1 MSSSYD
7 ITVSCGT
14 QNQKIR
20 LEKTFD
26 SLLKKLKEMFHI
38 DWNITSLLCEGEEIK
53 DQISYNKYINE
64 KSGLQLEIN
73 SSFDILQDYIEDT
86 IRDCLDKKYEE
97 LLASI
102 REYIK
107 KNYSAM
113 TITQLISTLQ
123 AISIEPNYCRVSFK
137 EIQEKPKIVPKQ
149 IIQNNTKT
157 ISLHTPLISNNNITH
172 NVRDIHVLNNSL
184 NDTSFTHSSNI
195 SNIGIMPSD
204 LTSNDSFRKDR
215 FQHQQNKEREKNRK
229 PQRGMKEPT
238 KLVHNNPVAINSS
251 DFLKNINQDFNIY
264 KKFEDNIINQC
275 YKKNNTL
282 EEYLILLY
290 KQNYITLDDFSF
302 DKI

>member
-1 MSSSYD
+1 
-7 ITVSCGT
+7 
-14 QNQKIR
+14 
-20 LEKTFD
+20 
-26 SLLKKLKEMFHI
+26 
-38 DWNITSLLCEGEEIK
+38 
-53 DQISYNKYINE
+53 
-64 KSGLQLEIN
+64 
-73 SSFDILQDYIEDT
+73 
-86 IRDCLDKKYEE
+86 
-97 LLASI
+97 
-102 REYIK
+102 
-107 KNYSAM
+107 M

-123 AISIEPNYCRVSFK
+123 AIIIEPNYSRVSFK

-172 NVRDIHVLNNSL
+172 NLRDIHVLNNSL

-195 SNIGIMPSD
+195 SNIGIMPSE
-204 LTSNDSFRKDR
+204 LTSND
-215 FQHQQNKEREKNRK
+215 REKNRK

-238 KLVHNNPVAINSS
+238 KLVHNNPVVINSS